1 MNKSYRV
8 GIVGGT
14 GMVGQRF
21 ATLLENHPWFH
32 VTAIAASGRSAGKTY
47 AQAVEGRWFMDT
59 PVPANMRDIIVKDAQ
74 DVEGMKAE
82 VDFVFCAVDMKKEE
96 IRALEE
102 AGLRIAGTSPD
113 GRLVEMVELPEHPWC
128 VGCQFH
134 PEFKSRPDRPHPLF
148 RGFVTAAL
156 EQ

>member
-82 VDFVFCAVDMKKEE
+82 ADFVFCAVDMKKEE
-96 IRALEE
+96 IQMSVSIQSRRE
-102 AGLRIAGTSPD
+102 IP
-113 GRLVEMVELPEHPWC
+113 MVIVLI
-128 VGCQFH
+128 
-134 PEFKSRPDRPHPLF
+134 SRHSS
-148 RGFVTAAL
+148 
-156 EQ
+156 